1 MPAAHLMLNA
11 AVFHLPAKQKK
22 KKESAQRIKR
32 STYWI
37 FFWSLIVA
45 TLAALAACEAHGGL
59 LGSEQ
64 RVQSRSQETG
74 CEKQSLQ
81 EHRFMFVTSSR
92 NIEFIEIVSRLYVKR
107 GISVF

>member
-1 MPAAHLMLNA
+1 MLNA
-11 AVFHLPAKQKK
+11 AVFHLPAKQKKKK

-45 TLAALAACEAHGGL
+45 TLAAHRGL
-59 LGSEQ
+59 LGPEQ

-74 CEKQSLQ
+74 CEKQSPQ

-92 NIEFIEIVSRLYVKR
+92 NTEFIEIVSRLYVKR